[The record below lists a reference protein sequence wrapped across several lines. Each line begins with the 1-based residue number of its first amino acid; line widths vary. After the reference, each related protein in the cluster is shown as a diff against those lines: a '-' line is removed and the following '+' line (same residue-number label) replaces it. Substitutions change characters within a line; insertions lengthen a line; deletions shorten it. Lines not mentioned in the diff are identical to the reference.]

1 MKKLLCMLALVFAGS
16 AQAQVYFESGST
28 RPVNPGA
35 VNADIERQQ
44 RARPPV
50 KARTRLVRCR
60 DGSRRSARMCRR
72 VGGGVRR

>member
-1 MKKLLCMLALVFAGS
+1 MKKLLCMLALVFASG

-35 VNADIERQQ
+35 VNGDIARQQ

-50 KARTRLVRCR
+50 KARAKLVRCR